1 MARPL
6 NKMTE
11 DGAAYTR
18 PAAVEASIDEAL
30 TQDLETVLQRAV
42 IRKPGQPGYMPL
54 ECLLHLAREAR
65 LKRDRQAENKLLVP
79 LLARIEALLK
89 KSIPDGSRADAEGIR
104 QDILSAFCELFALVG
119 TNHDATRLDYFEI
132 RFHDA
137 LAALRFARLRKEGQ
151 RQKVFADLGEEKDDE
166 GKPLDEENALAKLS
180 MAAQSPARQENLVF
194 LAQVGK
200 FLATL
205 SPEDREAV
213 ILVAIKGYKIESEDP
228 EEETAATICGVSGR
242 AIRKR
247 LKKVATQLKNFQQE

>member
-6 NKMTE
+6 NKMTK

-18 PAAVEASIDEAL
+18 PATVEASIDEAL

-42 IRKPGQPGYMPL
+42 ICKSDQLGYMPL

-65 LKRDRQAENKLLVP
+65 LKRDKKAENKLLVP
-79 LLARIEALLK
+79 LLTRIEMLLK
-89 KSIPDGSRADAEGIR
+89 KSMPNGSRADAEDIR

-119 TNHDATRLDYFEI
+119 TNHDATQLDYFEI
-132 RFHDA
+132 RFHAA
-137 LAALRFARLRKEGQ
+137 LAALRFARLRKKGQ
-151 RQKVFADLGEEKDDE
+151 RQKVFTDLGAEKDDE
-166 GKPLDEENALAKLS
+166 GELIDEENTLAKLS
-180 MAAQSPARQENLVF
+180 KAAQIPARQENLVY
-194 LAQVGK
+194 LTQVGK

-205 SPEDREAV
+205 SPEDREAF
-213 ILVAIKGYKIESEDP
+213 ILVTIKGYKIESEDP

-247 LKKVATQLKNFQQE
+247 LKKVSKQLTNFQQE

>member
-11 DGAAYTR
+11 NGTAYTR
-18 PAAVEASIDEAL
+18 LATVEASIDEAL
-30 TQDLETVLQRAV
+30 TQDLESVLQRAG
-42 IRKPGQPGYMPL
+42 IRNPRQAGYMPL

-65 LKRDRQAENKLLVP
+65 LKGDKKAESKLLVP

-119 TNHDATRLDYFEI
+119 TNHDAARLDYFEV

-137 LAALRFARLRKEGQ
+137 LAALRFARLRKEGI
-151 RQKVFADLGEEKDDE
+151 RQQLFADLDAEMDDE
-166 GKPLDEENALAKLS
+166 GNPLDEENTLAKLS
-180 MAAQSPARQENLVF
+180 KAAQSPASQENLIY

-200 FLATL
+200 FLTTL
-205 SPEDREAV
+205 PPEDREAV
-213 ILVAIKGYKIESEDP
+213 ILVTIKGYKVESENPD
-228 EEETAATICGVSGR
+228 EETAATICGVSGR

-247 LKKVATQLKNFQQE
+247 LKKVATQLKNFRQE